1 MTVRVYANFLSS
13 AHGMLPKPT
22 NSAAFLAVPLF
33 LASLVAQSGGQAP
46 PAAPPAAPAEVVGPA
61 TWNRLFN
68 EAEAA
73 FTAKNYDVAVTK
85 IQELLKALGNNKVP
99 QLEQLYFNIGLA
111 NLLGDKNPEAETAF
125 LDCIKRFPNGEFTT
139 RCYLGIGRAC
149 MMQTEPEKKQRAVEA
164 LRTAAKDARY
174 RSEAGLWLGQVLMD
188 LGKHEDALVV
198 FRSLMGSDVRTPQQ
212 TTAAVEVVGLL
223 ADLGKLEDLSAYL
236 DNLSQQ
242 SGVRDAIAWFA
253 NQVVVRGDELVGSQ
267 AYEPALAIYRSVPLR
282 EEILETQRLSL
293 DSMRKDLKILEAKV
307 KSEENKP
314 MAQRSSAGQL
324 VNSLKPAVEQSETAL
339 KAIEEKADLDAA
351 LLMRRGR
358 CLFYLDRHEEALV
371 CFRTIRTKHA
381 TATDAEKA
389 AYAEIVI
396 LNKLKNISQI
406 KEMCDQF
413 LRKYPQSDNAEQV
426 ATLAGEVLV
435 QSGDWKEVRL
445 FYAGLEAKFPKSDS
459 LDRFVFFQGLAHFQD
474 ANFAE
479 STPLFDRFLKT
490 FPNSPLVENALYY
503 VAMSNFL
510 SNKYK
515 ETLASCAEYLKKF
528 PDGRYAGDM
537 RYRLSFIDFNDK
549 GTDNDPAAQEAYVD
563 KMCDKIIRELGGFLA
578 EHPDDAANGSM
589 YCLLADTYK
598 KKLGKTDA
606 ELKTYEDKAIEA
618 YIKAVW
624 TDSPDDVIQYALD
637 SATNMLKARKDWGAV
652 GDLHGAFL
660 KRKPDSQL
668 ALLSA
673 VEVAKNKARE
683 GKSDEASEMLA
694 TSLKARIG
702 NPASEQVE
710 FLIDELVKTVVP
722 KKKVKDLNPDEI
734 DKKLVAV
741 LNKTIGENQNPT
753 TAARLYYA
761 RARLAQLLK
770 RNDRSDLYLKG
781 IATTN
786 AKDPSALS
794 PQLLAASGDVLLKS
808 GDLDGA
814 EVMYKRL
821 ESRYSESMFSDAGP
835 VGLGYIALARKK
847 PEEALKIFDNA
858 LTNIPGMARFK
869 EATLG
874 KLQALVELDK
884 LEPAEKLAAEIMS
897 DKTFRGETA
906 GKAGILLGQVYEKQA
921 AKSATVSPDV
931 AKDQWA
937 KAHGTYIRVFV
948 SYKGFPDI
956 AADAIWRAA
965 QVAKQM
971 GDEELYQKN
980 LKDLLAEPK
989 LQNTEPF
996 KKAGPLVN

>member
-1 MTVRVYANFLSS
+1 MS
-13 AHGMLPKPT
+13 PKPT
-22 NSAAFLAVPLF
+22 TSAAILAVLF
-33 LASLVAQSGGQAP
+33 FCPCLATRSVAQAPP
-46 PAAPPAAPAEVVGPA
+46 PAAPTEVVGPA

-73 FTAKNYDVAVTK
+73 FTAKNYETAIAK
-85 IQELLKALGNNKVP
+85 IQELLKALGTNKNAP
-99 QLEQLYFNIGLA
+99 LELLYFNIGLA
-111 NLLGDKNPEAETAF
+111 NLLSDKNAEAEAAF
-125 LDCIKRFPNGEFTT
+125 LDCIKRFPAGEYTSRSF
-139 RCYLGIGRAC
+139 LGLGRAC
-149 MMQTEPEKKQRAVEA
+149 MMQTEPEKKQRAVDA
-164 LRTAAKDARY
+164 LRTAAKDSKY

-212 TTAAVEVVGLL
+212 TTAAVAVIGLL

-236 DNLSQQ
+236 ENLSHQ

-267 AYEPALAIYRSVPLR
+267 AYEPALAIYRSVPPR
-282 EEILETQRLSL
+282 SQILEIQASALEG
-293 DSMRKDLKILEAKV
+293 MRKDQKILELRV
-307 KSEENKP
+307 KSEEGKALN
-314 MAQRSSAGQL
+314 QRSSASQL
-324 VNSLKPAVEQSETAL
+324 LNSLKPAVEQAEMAL

-358 CLFYLDRHEEALV
+358 CLFYMDRYEEALV
-371 CFRTIRTKHA
+371 CFRTIRSKFP

-389 AYAEIVI
+389 GYAEIVI
-396 LNKLKNISQI
+396 LNKLKNISEI
-406 KEMCDQF
+406 KDKCDQF
-413 LRKYPQSDNAEQV
+413 LRKYPESDNAEQV

-435 QSGDWKEVRL
+435 QAGDWKEVGL
-445 FYAGLEAKFPKSDS
+445 FYRGLEAKFPKSDS

-479 STPLFDRFLKT
+479 STPMFDRFLKN
-490 FPNSPLVENALYY
+490 FPNSPLAENALYY

-549 GTDNDPAAQEAYVD
+549 EVD
-563 KMCDKIIRELGGFLA
+563 QSDKIIRDLSGFLA

-589 YCLLADTYK
+589 LCLLADTYK
-598 KKLGKTDA
+598 KKNTKTDEEA
-606 ELKTYEDKAIEA
+606 TATEDKAIEA

-668 ALLSA
+668 ALMSA

-683 GKSDEASEMLA
+683 GKSREASEMLA
-694 TSLKARIG
+694 TALKARIA

-710 FLIDELVKTVVP
+710 FLIDELVKTLVP
-722 KKKVKDLNPDEI
+722 KKKAKDINADEI
-734 DKKLVAV
+734 DKELVGIIE
-741 LNKTIGENQNPT
+741 KTIGDRPTPT
-753 TAARLYYA
+753 TAARIYYA

-770 RNDRSDLYLKG
+770 RSDRADLYLKG
-781 IATTN
+781 IATSN
-786 AKDPSALS
+786 AKDPSVLS
-794 PQLLAASGDVLLKS
+794 PQLLVVSGDILLKN

-814 EVMYKRL
+814 EAMFKRL
-821 ESRYSESMFSDAGP
+821 ADRYAESMYSDAGP

-847 PEEALKIFDNA
+847 PDEALKIFDNA
-858 LTNIPGMARFK
+858 LTNIPGMSRFK

-884 LEPAEKLAAEIMS
+884 LEPAEKLAAEVIS

-906 GKAGILLGQVYEKQA
+906 GKANLFLGDIYLKQA
-921 AKSATVSPDV
+921 AKSATVSPSVSQDLL
-931 AKDQWA
+931 K
-937 KAHGTYIRVFV
+937 KAHGTFIRVFLT
-948 SYKGFPDI
+948 YKGFPDV
-956 AADAIWRAA
+956 AA
-965 QVAKQM
+965 QGIWQASETAKQL
-971 GDEELYQKN
+971 GDEALRQQN

-989 LQNTEPF
+989 LQNTAPF
-996 KKAGPLVN
+996 KKAGGLVN